1 VTPPRS
7 TALPEFAGDDGLRP
21 LFERSTDPIFL
32 FDPQRGLFVD
42 ANAAAVKLL
51 ACANKQEVL
60 DRHPSDWS
68 PPRQPDGTP
77 SAEALVELARET
89 EESGGH
95 RFEWLARKSN
105 GDGVP
110 LEVVATPIQL
120 SGRRLQVVVA
130 RDITERKRVEA
141 ELRESEALLLSIAD
155 NIAEAIYRSDAAHRL
170 IFVNQAYLRLFR
182 YESLADLQSV
192 PRERLY
198 ARPADRQRLLGL
210 LAVDGAF
217 DQQEVEYVRKDGTR
231 FWGQSSSR
239 VIRHPENGS
248 IAYHVGAISDIT
260 ERRQAADEIHHLN
273 ATLERRIAER
283 TAELSASEARLRIL
297 VDHAPEAIVVYDG
310 ENGRFVTCNENAV
323 RLFGRSREELFAL
336 TPADVSPRCQPNGL
350 LSADIAAA
358 RIREA
363 LAGGAPAFEWTHL
376 HASGREIPCE
386 VRLVR
391 LPAEGR
397 HLVRGSITD
406 TSERLRRERTQQAT
420 FQISEA
426 VHTAGDLDH
435 LYERIHRIIEGLM
448 PASNFYLALLHPDGE
463 TISFPYYRDEYGKTP
478 APRRI
483 DTGLTGA
490 VIRSGQALLVDDV
503 LMARKRRVGEGPEV
517 TFEGLEHLRHV
528 ESGRQAAIWVGVP
541 LKVEDQ
547 VLGAMAVQ
555 DYHNPRAYGE
565 AEKQVLTYVAT
576 QIAVAIQR
584 KQSEQALRDSEQK
597 FRALFEATSQGVML
611 HDIDRFLEVNPAAVK
626 LMGYSSADQIVGRH
640 PKDTSPPTQPDGR
653 ESAAAAQGHIAECM
667 ERGTARFDWV
677 SRTASGGE
685 IPLEVILTRITTGG
699 RQIIQAVIN
708 DISERKRAE
717 AEMLRSLER
726 ERELGVLKSNFVSM
740 VSHEFRTPLSI
751 IMSSAGIL
759 SNYFDRLQS
768 RERKEHLD
776 SIQRSIRRMADM
788 MEEVLL
794 LARLDADR
802 LQFQPVPID
811 LTAFGKVVV
820 DEVLSATDRRCP
832 VVVTFG
838 ELPDRIQADENLLRH
853 VFTNLLTNAIKY
865 SEPGTAVDF
874 SLEGEGSDA
883 VARIRDHGIG
893 IPQEDLAWLFQAFH
907 RGGNVGR
914 RPGTGL
920 GLVIVKRCLDIHGGT
935 IHLDTET
942 GQGTTVTVRF
952 PMFSSAPAAPGI
964 VPSRSSPA

>member
-1 VTPPRS
+1 MSSTGNLPPAES
-7 TALPEFAGDDGLRP
+7 TANEGFRP

-32 FDPQRGLFVD
+32 FDPAQGVFVD
-42 ANAAAVKLL
+42 ANEAAIRLL
-51 ACANKQEVL
+51 ACETKQQVL
-60 DRHPSDWS
+60 NRRPSDWS
-68 PPRQPDGTP
+68 PLLQPDGTP
-77 SAEALVELARET
+77 SADAAVAMTLET
-89 EESGGH
+89 ERRGGH
-95 RFEWLARKSN
+95 RFEWVALRVT
-105 GDGVP
+105 GEEVP
-110 LEVVATPIQL
+110 LEIVATPIHL
-120 SGRRLQVVVA
+120 GGHPLHVVVA

-141 ELRESEALLLSIAD
+141 ALRESQALLSSIAD
-155 NIAEAIYRSDAAHRL
+155 NIAEAIYRSDAHHRL

-192 PRERLY
+192 PREKLY
-198 ARPADRQRLLGL
+198 AQPADRQRLLQL
-210 LAVDGAF
+210 LTHDGAF
-217 DQQEVEYVRKDGTR
+217 AQQEVEYVRKDGTR

-239 VIRHPENGS
+239 VIRNPATGS

-260 ERRQAADEIHHLN
+260 ERRQAADEIQRLN

-297 VDHAPEAIVVYDG
+297 VEHAPEAIVVYDG
-310 ENGRFVTCNENAV
+310 DTGRFVTCNDNAV
-323 RLFGRSREELFAL
+323 RLFGRTRAELSAL
-336 TPADVSPRCQPNGL
+336 TPLDVSPLRQPDGQA
-350 LSADIAAA
+350 SADLAPV

-363 LAGGAPAFEWTHL
+363 LAGGTPAFEWVHL
-376 HASGREIPCE
+376 HASGREVPCE

-391 LPAEGR
+391 LPADGR
-397 HLVRGSITD
+397 NLLRGSITD
-406 TSERLRRERTQQAT
+406 TTERRRRERIQQAT

-435 LYERIHRIIEGLM
+435 LYERIHRIVDGLM
-448 PASNFYLALLHPDGE
+448 PASNFYIALLHSDGE
-463 TISFPYYRDEYGKTP
+463 TISFPYYRDEFAKTP
-478 APRRI
+478 APRQI
-483 DTGLTGA
+483 TTGLTGV
-490 VIRSGQALLVDDV
+490 VIRTGQALLVDEA
-503 LMARKRRVGEGPEV
+503 LTARKQRIGDGPEV
-517 TFEGLEHLRHV
+517 TFDGQEHLRHV
-528 ESGRQAAIWVGVP
+528 ESGRQASIWLGVP
-541 LKVEDQ
+541 LKVEERI
-547 VLGAMAVQ
+547 LGAMAVQ

-565 AEKQVLTYVAT
+565 EEKQVLTYVAT

-611 HDIDRFLEVNPAAVK
+611 HDTDQFIEVNPAAIRI
-626 LMGYSSADQIVGRH
+626 MGYSSADDIVGRH

-653 ESAAAAQGHIAECM
+653 NSADAARAYIAECM

-677 SRTASGGE
+677 SRTAAGQD

-717 AEMLRSLER
+717 AEILRALER

-759 SNYFDRLQS
+759 SNYFDRLPP

-776 SIQRSIRRMADM
+776 SIQRGIRRMADM

-802 LQFQPVPID
+802 LQYHPTPLD
-811 LTAFGKVVV
+811 LRAFLGIIV
-820 DEVLSATDRRCP
+820 DDVLSATDRRCP
-832 VVVTFG
+832 VEVVFG
-838 ELPDRIQADENLLRH
+838 DVPDRILGDENLLRH

-865 SEPGTAVDF
+865 SEPGSPVHFDVGSEAGNAVC
-874 SLEGEGSDA
+874 
-883 VARIRDHGIG
+883 RIRDHGIG
-893 IPQEDLAWLFQAFH
+893 IPNDDLAWLFQAFH

-914 RPGTGL
+914 RQGTGL

-935 IHLDTET
+935 IHLDTEL
-942 GQGTTVTVRF
+942 GAGTTVTVRF
-952 PMFSSAPAAPGI
+952 PVALTAPQKPGI
-964 VPSRSSPA
+964 LPSRASES